1 MAAIFLAV
9 GLLLPATS
17 QASLLFGN
25 LNFSGS
31 NNVLISQGMI
41 NFGPTMGA
49 IGITTSTGDYGFL
62 GGTSGTVKNIDNPPY
77 VVDTPVATPSFV
89 TLVGAPNIT
98 FTLQVLMSGVFSP
111 AGCAITT
118 PVPGQVCTPN
128 VPELSP
134 FNLSN
139 SAGGTSS
146 ASFIVMGIEADSLTG
161 TTTPFTG
168 IFTAQ
173 FTVPYQSLLATIASN
188 GTISTSY
195 SATFATSGSI
205 NPTIPTPEPGSM
217 LTAAAG
223 ALFLGISLFLRQRF
237 ERKPGLRLE

>member
-1 MAAIFLAV
+1 MATAFLGV
-9 GLLLPATS
+9 GLLLPSTS

-25 LNFSGS
+25 LNFSGD

-49 IGITTSTGDYGFL
+49 IGVTASTGDYAFL
-62 GGTSGTVKNIDNPPY
+62 AGTAGTVKNIDNPPY

-89 TLVGAPNIT
+89 TLTGAPNIT
-98 FTLQVLMSGVFSP
+98 FTLQVLMSGVFGP
-111 AGCAITT
+111 AGCALTT

-128 VPELSP
+128 LPALSP

-146 ASFIVMGIEADSLTG
+146 ASFIVTGVEADSLTG

-173 FTVPYQSLLATIASN
+173 FTVPYQNLLATIASN

-195 SATFATSGSI
+195 SATFITSPDT

-217 LTAAAG
+217 LTLAGG
-223 ALFLGISLFLRQRF
+223 ALFLGISVFLRKRF
-237 ERKPGLRLE
+237 ETKA